1 MAHLPKALE
10 ELISELGKLPGVGP
24 RTAERYAMSILKSP
38 SSKAASIAR
47 SLERLHEGV
56 SYCEVTFALTEPG
69 TPVSRLYSDPGRDK
83 STIMVVEDALDV
95 LPIEKTGVYRGT
107 YHVLG
112 GLISPIDEIG
122 PESIRIKELV
132 QRVENDEVNELI
144 LATSAG
150 VEGETTA
157 LYIQRELLEH
167 DVKITRLARGIP
179 VGVDLEYT
187 DQNTLMRA
195 VEGRQN
201 F

>member
-1 MAHLPKALE
+1 M
-10 ELISELGKLPGVGP
+10 
-24 RTAERYAMSILKSP
+24 
-38 SSKAASIAR
+38 
-47 SLERLHEGV
+47 
-56 SYCEVTFALTEPG
+56 
-69 TPVSRLYSDPGRDK
+69 
-83 STIMVVEDALDV
+83 
-95 LPIEKTGVYRGT
+95 
-107 YHVLG
+107 
-112 GLISPIDEIG
+112 
-122 PESIRIKELV
+122 
-132 QRVENDEVNELI
+132 NELI